1 MFSITNFDASERVKA
16 LNLAFFSFNYI
27 FIGDINAKFG
37 IPNFPHVDQMTSLD
51 IGQNSDGEVLKT
63 RFLVKSEIN

>member
-27 FIGDINAKFG
+27 FIADINAKFG
-37 IPNFPHVDQMTSLD
+37 IPNFPHVDQITSLD
-51 IGQNSDGEVLKT
+51 IGQTQTGK
-63 RFLVKSEIN
+63 F